1 VTGDGEVTM
10 AGDEDEAAVERAA
23 RRIADLQKTKPA
35 PQAKAGEGGRDV
47 ADKPSD
53 GKTT

>member
-1 VTGDGEVTM
+1 M

-23 RRIADLQKTKPA
+23 RRIADLQKAKPGPA
-35 PQAKAGEGGRDV
+35 AKAGETGRSV

-53 GKTT
+53 GKKA